1 MNRFMPENPP
11 PLESLPEW
19 TYRQMLQISAAI
31 NGLSDIVTP
40 IYQDVL
46 EASVTNIDIEELSG
60 IRDGGYRIEMFL
72 YNDTASA
79 EDYYMMINEDYTV
92 GNYRS
97 EEIQASGATV
107 TSARTSTPIVAKAY
121 SAREMTYLTID
132 LDVAENDNSSAWEVK
147 ALVNESHRGGGNP
160 EWVNRA
166 WSYNTTA
173 TDITDIRF
181 ASVGTDGIGLGSTI
195 KVWRK
200 K

>member
-1 MNRFMPENPP
+1 MNRFIPENPP

-31 NGLSDIVTP
+31 NGLSVIVTP

-46 EASVTNIDIEELSG
+46 EASVTNIDIKELSG

-107 TSARTSTPIVAKAY
+107 TSARTSTPLVAKAY
-121 SAREMTYLTID
+121 SSREMTYLTID
-132 LDVAENDNSSAWEVK
+132 LDVAENDNSSTWEVK
-147 ALVNESHRGGGNP
+147 ALVTENHRGGGNP

-181 ASVGTDGIGLGSTI
+181 TSVGTDGIGLGSTI